1 MAENGK
7 GFTRI
12 GPPGTEMEGMLT
24 ESGMIVTACRPAST
38 QLKARRLLDSWVSGD
53 RQRLE
58 LELRLWQAGR
68 RAAVAMD
75 DDGREDLLGCLVDQ
89 MTGEPDLFALRSD
102 KLHLGVWVDL
112 LVHLAH
118 PEVGEA

>member
-12 GPPGTEMEGMLT
+12 GPPGTEMGDMLT
-24 ESGMIVTACRPAST
+24 GSRTIDTAPPPVST

-58 LELRLWQAGR
+58 LELRLWQEVR
-68 RAAVAMD
+68 LEPVAAD

-89 MTGEPDLFALRSD
+89 MMGEPDLFAPRAE